1 MKTLTLFDNS
11 SDFTTVEAGEAI
23 FEQGQITAFMYVLIE
38 GEAVVKL
45 NGSDLGTV
53 SAGSLLGV
61 MGVLENRPH
70 FATAIAKSP
79 CKLVPIDLERFK
91 FLVDQTPNFAI
102 DVIEM
107 MAEYLEKMCFKAL
120 ATSN

>member
-11 SDFTTVEAGEAI
+11 SDFATVEAGETI
-23 FEQGQITAFMYVLIE
+23 FEQGQVTDLMYVLIE
-38 GEAVVKL
+38 GEAIVQL

-53 SAGSLLGV
+53 SSGSLLGV

-70 FATAIAKSP
+70 FATAIAKST
-79 CKLVPIDLERFK
+79 CKLVPIDLDRFK
-91 FLVDQTPNFAI
+91 FLVDQTPHFAI

-107 MAEYLEKMCFKAL
+107 MAEHLQQMCRKSLVA
-120 ATSN
+120 